1 MSRFLILAC
10 LATSPAATAFVSSSP
25 GARQRGAPALRATEE
40 TDFDAPVPFEPQSGT
55 AVLDRE
61 PVVDDE
67 CYMGKDGSFDDCVD
81 FDPIVRKRYNDWTN
95 AQDAE
100 PRYPPPKWAFG
111 DDYDAPLP
119 ADPQVGTAVLASQPV
134 VDDECYMGKDGSADE
149 CVDFDPIVQRTRSAN
164 AQDQPRDAPRWT
176 QSAQNIF
183 ANIIK

>member
-67 CYMGKDGSFDDCVD
+67 CYMGKDGCFDD
-81 FDPIVRKRYNDWTN
+81 
-95 AQDAE
+95 
-100 PRYPPPKWAFG
+100 
-111 DDYDAPLP
+111 
-119 ADPQVGTAVLASQPV
+119 
-134 VDDECYMGKDGSADE
+134 